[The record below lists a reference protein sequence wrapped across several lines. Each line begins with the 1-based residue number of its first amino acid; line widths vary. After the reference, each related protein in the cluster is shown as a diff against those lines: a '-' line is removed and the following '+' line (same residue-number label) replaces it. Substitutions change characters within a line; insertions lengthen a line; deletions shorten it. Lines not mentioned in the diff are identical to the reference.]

1 MVTISGCNIV
11 QYDDQE
17 IEVKRVT
24 DKLRKLRGKYAEIK
38 EEIADAQTEL
48 QQERNGSSFFI
59 VLIV

>member
-1 MVTISGCNIV
+1 MTLV

-24 DKLRKLRGKYAEIK
+24 DKLKKLRGKYAEIK

-48 QQERNGSSFFI
+48 QQERR
-59 VLIV
+59 